1 MGLVE
6 DSASFC
12 GTPNLTYA
20 PASEFCVETA
30 SDFDGLFTVTGD
42 ASSVPE
48 PTTMVLLPSGLLA
61 MALLA
66 TLLAW
71 HRKLI
76 AHKYD
81 GTSQRGRGRPK
92 TANEIETL
100 VVQLAEENR
109 DWGYRRIQGA

>member
-61 MALLA
+61 NGFAGHFVGLA
-66 TLLAW
+66 PEA
-71 HRKLI
+71 
-76 AHKYD
+76 D
-81 GTSQRGRGRPK
+81 RPQ
-92 TANEIETL
+92 I
-100 VVQLAEENR
+100 
-109 DWGYRRIQGA
+109 